1 MKNKV
6 AETRDILKKVNNRQ
20 YKNLMLFHMWGK
32 EYWVYDSKAEKIDWV
47 WLVKWTLEY
56 IQGYIYWAFGYND
69 RN

>member
-1 MKNKV
+1 MRNKV
-6 AETRDILKKVNNRQ
+6 AETRDILKKVNNRH
-20 YKNLMLFHMWGK
+20 YKNLMLFHMWWK
-32 EYWVYDSKAEKIDWV
+32 EYWVYDSEAEKIDWV